1 MGAEMGRKVGLLELD
16 DSKQLPS
23 SCEWFEDETVTA
35 TMGDLE
41 IECVKALRKEL
52 DTVFSPDQVKAHENL
67 LKDIWTA
74 FTGEPHTFQLKSKRW
89 KEFGFQCEDP
99 QTDVRGGGKLS
110 MENLKYFL
118 THYPDSAMSLMR
130 RQSNISK
137 LHWRENWYPF
147 STVGVNVTDLVCRV
161 LGIHR
166 RQFHGVTSSKKSRQ
180 IRDLKPYSLWPSLV
194 AAELE
199 GARWGR
205 DKTTAD
211 RTKEKQLKEEEEE
224 DVVVVAV
231 ESKDNEGGRE
241 RRRGVEVK
249 GSCSRRNLSQ
259 GGGGGGGGGR
269 RSRRKQH
276 DDNGEDDGEDDD
288 DDDDDE
294 KQSSVLVYLSLP
306 PPPKWQ
312 NAFSEIYCVAF
323 MLLDRNFLECNAS
336 YFDFSHVICVT
347 EEELTMALHQHISKP
362 LDRIKSFLS
371 IYPRAIRPP
380 PPPGPAPEF
389 IRQRHFPLIDRR
401 PPPPLPTTNSAAA
414 AAAGGGTLKVEESS
428 SKDNTELQQ
437 QKKELV
443 TPANKRQRGGG
454 FGILI
459 ADNIE
464 LDDNTL
470 ELKKL
475 DDIAEAAAAA
485 VAAVAVAGADI
496 DATTTTTTTT
506 TTKEG

>member
-52 DTVFSPDQVKAHENL
+52 DTVFSPDQ
-67 LKDIWTA
+67 
-74 FTGEPHTFQLKSKRW
+74 SKRW

-180 IRDLKPYSLWPSLV
+180 IRWKSFTDDVTRFINLENWTENHEIEDLVDFEDGDCSFQIHLDLIHETNLESNRDLKPYSLWPSLV

-336 YFDFSHVICVT
+336 YFDFSHGRKLV
-347 EEELTMALHQHISKP
+347 SK
-362 LDRIKSFLS
+362 
-371 IYPRAIRPP
+371 
-380 PPPGPAPEF
+380 
-389 IRQRHFPLIDRR
+389 
-401 PPPPLPTTNSAAA
+401 
-414 AAAGGGTLKVEESS
+414 
-428 SKDNTELQQ
+428 
-437 QKKELV
+437 
-443 TPANKRQRGGG
+443 
-454 FGILI
+454 
-459 ADNIE
+459 
-464 LDDNTL
+464 
-470 ELKKL
+470 
-475 DDIAEAAAAA
+475 
-485 VAAVAVAGADI
+485 
-496 DATTTTTTTT
+496 
-506 TTKEG
+506 